1 MSDRTKGGLGQWFW
15 VCWGVAMAWS
25 LYRALFNEAWILDDE
40 IAHYMISKDV
50 WSDPRELWHP
60 WSRPGRNIL
69 QFIPA
74 YFGLTVARLWTLAL
88 AGFAM
93 WLTGREGK
101 RLGMV
106 GLSILPLLM
115 GFQWWFPELS
125 YPVLTQTPFMVVWVG
140 GVFLAMRK
148 KMAWAAL
155 CWGYLPLVRH
165 EGIALSALF
174 GLWIIFA
181 PGGFARH
188 LLKGKWNEALKAFP
202 RAAWLGFCTFLPLIV
217 MNVASGL
224 MRGEWPFMMFFESKP
239 TEYYGSGPIW
249 LYLKHLATGA
259 GIPVVLLMI

>member
-1 MSDRTKGGLGQWFW
+1 MSDRTKGGLGQWLW

-25 LYRALFNEAWILDDE
+25 LYRALSNEAWILDDE

-60 WSRPGRNIL
+60 WSRPGRNLL

-74 YFGLTVARLWTLAL
+74 YFGLTAARLWTLAL
-88 AGFAM
+88 AGFAI

-140 GVFLAMRK
+140 GVFLAMRN

-155 CWGYLPLVRH
+155 SWGYLPLVR
-165 EGIALSALF
+165 
-174 GLWIIFA
+174 
-181 PGGFARH
+181 P
-188 LLKGKWNEALKAFP
+188 
-202 RAAWLGFCTFLPLIV
+202 
-217 MNVASGL
+217 
-224 MRGEWPFMMFFESKP
+224 
-239 TEYYGSGPIW
+239 
-249 LYLKHLATGA
+249 
-259 GIPVVLLMI
+259 